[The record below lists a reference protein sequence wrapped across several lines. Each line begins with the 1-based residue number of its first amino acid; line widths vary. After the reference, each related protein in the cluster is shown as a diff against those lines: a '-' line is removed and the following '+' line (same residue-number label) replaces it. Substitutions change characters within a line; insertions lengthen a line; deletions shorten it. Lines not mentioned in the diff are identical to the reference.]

1 MSKELKISNVLD
13 KHLSPIE
20 IDRVSVPIE
29 ISTDAV
35 RFNEDVTYQKDLTI
49 EGDLSVLGKTTT
61 IKFSDD
67 ITLDSSQS
75 AGYVS
80 LKALGFSLYA
90 NLYEGGDG
98 DDDNNDA
105 ILTLN
110 SSTGYDAVIRLYKG
124 AGLVWS
130 MGNDGDDSDILK
142 FDVGTAVGGATKLAL
157 DSSGNTTQEGSISIK
172 EKASAVADTAAYGQL
187 WVKSETPN
195 ELYFTTDAGDDI
207 QLTDGTSAA
216 GGGGSSTSYWHQ
228 IVSGYRSNNT
238 STSTYYTFYRN
249 WYELWGNADSNPSSI
264 SDTDSYSTFFIA
276 PRAGT
281 ITNLKVQGWAT
292 DTGATDPF
300 KFYFY
305 KGAMSNNSDTVSLTS
320 MVDSGAITPSGAS
333 KTFSHTVDF
342 SSDNT
347 FAEDDCLYVWL
358 KKDSN
363 SGNQDLFFTLNVNG
377 EYS

>member
-20 IDRVSVPIE
+20 IDGASVPIE

-35 RFNEDVTYQKDLTI
+35 RINEDTTFQKDLVV
-49 EGDLSVLGKTTT
+49 EGDLSILGNQTNINLTDDVSIYSSGTT
-61 IKFSDD
+61 
-67 ITLDSSQS
+67 
-75 AGYVS
+75 
-80 LKALGFSLYA
+80 GFINLQGIGISVFA
-90 NLYEGGDG
+90 NTYSGDG
-98 DDDNNDA
+98 DSADNDA
-105 ILTLN
+105 IITLH
-110 SSTGYDAVIRLYKG
+110 SSSGYDSGIKLFNTTS
-124 AGLVWS
+124 LVWTIS
-130 MGNDGDDSDILK
+130 KDGSDSEILK
-142 FDVGTAVGGATKLAL
+142 FDYGATTGAGTKLEL
-157 DSSGNTTQEGSISIK
+157 DGSGNTKQSGSVSLA
-172 EKASAVADTAAYGQL
+172 EKASAEADAAGYGQL
-187 WVKSETPN
+187 WVKNETPT

-216 GGGGSSTSYWHQ
+216 GGGGSSTAYWHQ
-228 IVSGYRSNNT
+228 MVSGYRSNNT
-238 STSTYYTFYRN
+238 STSTYYTFYRF
-249 WYELWGNADSNPSSI
+249 WYEFWGNADSDPSTI
-264 SDTDSYSTFFIA
+264 VDTDAYSSFFIA

-281 ITNLKVQGWAT
+281 ITNMKVQGWAN

-305 KGAMSNNSDTVSLTS
+305 KAALNSNSDTVSLTA
-320 MVDSGAITPSGAS
+320 MMNSGAITPPAAS

-347 FAEDDCLYVWL
+347 FAEDDSLFIWL

-363 SGNQDLFFTLNVNG
+363 SGNQDLFFNINVNG